1 MRNIFSAILVSGLL
15 LSGCSSRSESTASD
29 NTNPLIP
36 EKTSTGL
43 FGNQRARDAIYQ
55 GRPLQQVTGL
65 TIEPSQGGAIIRVLG
80 VAERQG
86 VYDVRLTPVNVG
98 DQPVNGVLAYR
109 LEGVLPSSDT
119 PVGTVATREVMAA
132 RAVTNQTL
140 AGAREIRVEARENVQ
155 VSRR

>member
-1 MRNIFSAILVSGLL
+1 MRKIFSAILFSGLL
-15 LSGCSSRSESTASD
+15 LSGCSSKTDSTASG

-36 EKTSTGL
+36 EKTNSGL

-55 GRPLQQVTGL
+55 GRPLQQVTGI

-80 VAERQG
+80 VADRQG

-109 LEGVLPSSDT
+109 LEGVLPSDST
-119 PVGTVATREVMAA
+119 PVGTVATREVTVA
-132 RAVTNQTL
+132 RAVTDQTL
-140 AGAREIRVEARENVQ
+140 AGAREIRVEARQNAQ
-155 VSRR
+155 VTRR